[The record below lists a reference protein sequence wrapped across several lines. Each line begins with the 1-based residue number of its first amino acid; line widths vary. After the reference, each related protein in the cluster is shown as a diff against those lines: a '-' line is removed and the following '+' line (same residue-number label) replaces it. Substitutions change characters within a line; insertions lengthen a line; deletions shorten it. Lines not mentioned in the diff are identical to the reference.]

1 MHRPCIRNNLS
12 ILLLHIELK
21 RKIKF
26 SFSIHGKRL
35 DGENAENSREKEAC
49 LITATSRAR
58 DLEKLHTRYLIDEE
72 LYSRISFLLSQSIR
86 CIGRLLPLATR
97 VRG

>member
-49 LITATSRAR
+49 LITRPR
-58 DLEKLHTRYLIDEE
+58 R
-72 LYSRISFLLSQSIR
+72 
-86 CIGRLLPLATR
+86 GREIWKSSTR
-97 VRG
+97 VI

>member
-1 MHRPCIRNNLS
+1 MHRPCIRNNLP
-12 ILLLHIELK
+12 ILLLHIEFKLK

-49 LITATSRAR
+49 LITRPR
-58 DLEKLHTRYLIDEE
+58 R
-72 LYSRISFLLSQSIR
+72 
-86 CIGRLLPLATR
+86 GREIWKSSTR
-97 VRG
+97 VI

>member
-12 ILLLHIELK
+12 ILLFHIELK

-58 DLEKLHTRYLIDEE
+58 DLEKLHTRYLIDDGT
-72 LYSRISFLLSQSIR
+72 I
-86 CIGRLLPLATR
+86 
-97 VRG
+97 